1 MGTIN
6 EEQCNTHR
14 EKIIEKTEKC
24 FSNLSQSMEKTNEKI
39 FEKLDALSSNF
50 VELNANFQNVY
61 KTQLNVLQEQKIDK
75 KDILLNKIWIAT
87 IGGSLFLLSVL
98 FPYFVSR
105 YYENMLDREQ
115 VEQIVREVIDKEY
128 HKPTEL

>member
-1 MGTIN
+1 
-6 EEQCNTHR
+6 
-14 EKIIEKTEKC
+14 
-24 FSNLSQSMEKTNEKI
+24 MEKTNEKI